1 MSSSSSDEVPIQSA
15 CSCFVSSTV
24 ASLESVVANNKR
36 KRGGRKKRREPL
48 VVNLFD
54 LIDVIAARQ
63 WTGPQFRQQL
73 KLISGTLHLPL
84 PDRVINI
91 EELTL
96 ILPRHLVA
104 CLLSKQPS
112 PDYLAYVLRGV
123 NVLFNICLLLPE
135 CETIRQALTASDQQQ
150 ALILELLIHLL
161 DAHVELVQKIP
172 IESREKRFLSYRSIG
187 AVSLMV
193 SFFFK
198 YELAPGH
205 RLVDISQ
212 AIEEPTFLNTLLR
225 HPKSDLLLGELL
237 VSLHILLEDLYN
249 AWDERVSYF
258 LVCLFESIFLLCFSD
273 DIAEQLLGLPAW
285 KNGMILNCLNLALE
299 VPVKFQRIVGVTLQL
314 LILLC
319 EKEDPSFMSALNK
332 QKERTQTL
340 ITNPPWALLTPAALC
355 GLRNILGLTD
365 SPGSRLTTLG
375 KFYFVLCPFP
385 LRVFLIEYTHLSLS
399 LFLSLPF
406 SLSLS
411 SFLSL
416 PFSLSLSLSLSLSF
430 PRLLFSPSLYLFLS
444 KKCSIRRGHQVF
456 SEVCSSCH
464 SLNLVAYRHMVDV
477 AYTEEE
483 LKEIAAG
490 VDYEDG
496 PDDDGEMYTRPGK
509 LSDPLPAPYPNE
521 QAARS
526 ANNGALPPDLSL
538 IIKARP
544 DKDNYV
550 FQLLTGYTKPPA
562 GVKVR
567 QGMFYN
573 PYFEGGGISMP
584 PPLRE
589 GMLEYEDGTEA
600 SISQMAKDVTTFLCW
615 ASEPEHDDRKKMGI
629 KAIFLLTLGLAPTLY
644 WKRLKWSVLKT
655 RQIQF
660 PKGFGTGGK

>member
-1 MSSSSSDEVPIQSA
+1 M
-15 CSCFVSSTV
+15 
-24 ASLESVVANNKR
+24 
-36 KRGGRKKRREPL
+36 
-48 VVNLFD
+48 
-54 LIDVIAARQ
+54 
-63 WTGPQFRQQL
+63 L
-73 KLISGTLHLPL
+73 K
-84 PDRVINI
+84 
-91 EELTL
+91 
-96 ILPRHLVA
+96 
-104 CLLSKQPS
+104 
-112 PDYLAYVLRGV
+112 
-123 NVLFNICLLLPE
+123 
-135 CETIRQALTASDQQQ
+135 
-150 ALILELLIHLL
+150 
-161 DAHVELVQKIP
+161 
-172 IESREKRFLSYRSIG
+172 
-187 AVSLMV
+187 
-193 SFFFK
+193 
-198 YELAPGH
+198 
-205 RLVDISQ
+205 
-212 AIEEPTFLNTLLR
+212 
-225 HPKSDLLLGELL
+225 
-237 VSLHILLEDLYN
+237 
-249 AWDERVSYF
+249 
-258 LVCLFESIFLLCFSD
+258 
-273 DIAEQLLGLPAW
+273 
-285 KNGMILNCLNLALE
+285 
-299 VPVKFQRIVGVTLQL
+299 
-314 LILLC
+314 
-319 EKEDPSFMSALNK
+319 
-332 QKERTQTL
+332 QTL
-340 ITNPPWALLTPAALC
+340 GVATRGTPAASSSLPLAQRAFSTTSGAAYTKDKKY
-355 GLRNILGLTD
+355 GLLALGV
-365 SPGSRLTTLG
+365 GS
-375 KFYFVLCPFP
+375 
-385 LRVFLIEYTHLSLS
+385 FLVGTVGVLSLGTAHAS
-399 LFLSLPF
+399 GAVRPPEYPWSHRLPWQ
-406 SLSLS
+406 
-411 SFLSL
+411 SFDHA
-416 PFSLSLSLSLSLSF
+416 
-430 PRLLFSPSLYLFLS
+430 
-444 KKCSIRRGHQVF
+444 SIRRGHQVF